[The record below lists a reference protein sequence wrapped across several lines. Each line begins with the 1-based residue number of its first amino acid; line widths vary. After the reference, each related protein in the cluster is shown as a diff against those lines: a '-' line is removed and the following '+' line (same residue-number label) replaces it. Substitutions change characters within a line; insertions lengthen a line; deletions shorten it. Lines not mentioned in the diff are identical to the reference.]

1 MAAPQVVLVTGAS
14 SGIGRAVA
22 QEASRLGHH
31 LVLMAR
37 TRWRLEQT
45 ADECRGAGAASV
57 TAFSVNVAD
66 NTAVASAVDDTYHRL
81 GAVDIVVQSAGVAA
95 YGRFEALPAEVFDA
109 VIATNVQGS
118 ANVARAV
125 LPRMREANWG
135 RIYLV
140 GSVIGTIGVP
150 EMSPYVVSKWAIR
163 ALARSLQLENRDRPG
178 VCVTL
183 VTPGGVDTPIYRTA
197 ANFSG
202 YEGRPPPPVYSPE
215 TVARAVVA
223 SFAGPPPRLNVG
235 ITNPVMT
242 LGFTLLPRL
251 YDALVGPLAR
261 RITKSKKPVSRS
273 AGNVLSSS
281 PAERS

>member
-1 MAAPQVVLVTGAS
+1 
-14 SGIGRAVA
+14 
-22 QEASRLGHH
+22 
-31 LVLMAR
+31 MAR
-37 TRWRLEQT
+37 TRSPLEQ
-45 ADECRGAGAASV
+45 AAEECRGEGAASV
-57 TAFSVNVAD
+57 STFCVDVAD
-66 NTAVASAVDDTYHRL
+66 NTAVASAVDEASRRL
-81 GAVDIVVQSAGVAA
+81 GAIDIVVQSAGVAA
-95 YGRFEALPAEVFDA
+95 YGRFEALPVEVFDG

-125 LPRMREANWG
+125 LPQMRDANWG

-140 GSVIGTIGVP
+140 GSVIGAIGVP

-178 VCVTL
+178 VRVTL

-223 SFAGPPPRLNVG
+223 SFADPPLRLNVG
-235 ITNPVMT
+235 VTNPVMT
-242 LGFTLLPRL
+242 LGFTLVPRL

-261 RITKSKKPVSRS
+261 RITKSTTPVPRS
-273 AGNVLSSS
+273 AGNVLQSS